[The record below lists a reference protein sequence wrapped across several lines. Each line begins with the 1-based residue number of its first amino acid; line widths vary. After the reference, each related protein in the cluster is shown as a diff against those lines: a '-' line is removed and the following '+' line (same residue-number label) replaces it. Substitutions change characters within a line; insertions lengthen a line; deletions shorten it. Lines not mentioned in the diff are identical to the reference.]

1 MSRDAFRVKRFM
13 KQIKRLKSVLEK
25 FAAAPRECKMADE
38 ADGESEMYVYKT
50 MFCSVIL
57 CRMSKLLI

>member
-1 MSRDAFRVKRFM
+1 M

-25 FAAAPRECKMADE
+25 FAAAPSECKMADE

-50 MFCSVIL
+50 MFCFVIL